1 MPSAYPRVC
10 ALTLLR
16 RLQSLLLAAL
26 VLAPCARAE
35 VDPAAQRL
43 VEAARGQIGITLGYD
58 GSYRRLDYPGGD
70 VPIETGVCTDVV
82 VRALRALDFD
92 LQVAVHEDMR
102 AHFARYPQNWGL
114 RRPDRNIDHRRVP
127 NLEVWLRRQ
136 GAALGASDDPADYQ
150 PGDIVSWRLPGG
162 LPHIGIVSDRRVDG
176 RPLILHNIG
185 AGTREEDILF
195 AYPIE
200 ARFRWLPTALAD

>member
-1 MPSAYPRVC
+1 MKRPTLVLLLLGCAQC
-10 ALTLLR
+10 ALLLC
-16 RLQSLLLAAL
+16 LLHQPALAGRGLSGGA
-26 VLAPCARAE
+26 
-35 VDPAAQRL
+35 L
-43 VEAARGQIGITLGYD
+43 VEAARAQIGITLGYD

-82 VRALRALDFD
+82 VRALRALGFD

-127 NLEVWLRRQ
+127 NLETWLRRQ
-136 GAALGASDDPADYQ
+136 GAALGASDDPADYL

-200 ARFRWLPTALAD
+200 GRFRWLPTALDD